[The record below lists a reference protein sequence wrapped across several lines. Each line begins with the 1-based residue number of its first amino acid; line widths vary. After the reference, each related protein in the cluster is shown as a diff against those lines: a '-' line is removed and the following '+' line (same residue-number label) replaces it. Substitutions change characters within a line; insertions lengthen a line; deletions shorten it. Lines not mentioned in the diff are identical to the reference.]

1 MSKKIDFRSRAEI
14 AEDNRRELVAQ
25 QDHKQALEQM
35 TQRVEGRLAQLE
47 QRSQALASQGT
58 QANQEISALND
69 DISKVHAMIRAGAE
83 SDMQMIEQMNRNHE
97 RRLNSLIG
105 LIKDI

>member
-1 MSKKIDFRSRAEI
+1 MVDFRSRAEI
-14 AEDNRRELVAQ
+14 AEDNRRQVVAQ
-25 QDHKQALEQM
+25 EDHKHALEQM

-47 QRSQALASQGT
+47 QQSQSLASQGA
-58 QANQEISALND
+58 QANQEINALND

-83 SDMQMIEQMNRNHE
+83 NDMEMIEQMNRNHE